1 MSSVSTWLAGGAA
14 ASALVICAAPVWA
27 QGAGGP
33 PAVLEEVIVTAERR
47 EQSLQDAPLSILAFN
62 DDSLAQI
69 GATGLGDL
77 ALSIPNLTQITFSVG
92 NSTLRFY
99 VRGIGQTDSQ
109 LTGDSPVGVY
119 LDGVYIARTSGLAL
133 SIPDI
138 ERVEVLRGPQ
148 GTLFGRNT
156 TGGAI
161 SIVTKTPQTDQFG
174 FTQKLR
180 LGDYDALKSS
190 TVINLP
196 VSDEFA
202 ARVSYLYDRR
212 DGTVEN
218 TGIGNDFNEWE
229 NKALRLS
236 ARWRPT
242 EALTL
247 DYSFDDS
254 RYVTTADYLQIEEVS
269 ALFAGVIPE
278 QTRRVSS
285 ASLPNLVRDSH
296 TEGSGHALTAT
307 LDTGIG
313 QFKSISAYR
322 ELDYDAYQDQ
332 SGNPTIAVFRN
343 ELLVDSQHQFSQ
355 ELQLVGE
362 TEKAALSYVLGL
374 YYFRES
380 GEEVA
385 NDEISLVNLDLPR
398 HLTATNTA
406 YAAYTSWTWRPGG
419 VSPWAFTLGGRYSE
433 DEREANNFVVPPV
446 SASYGKFTPS
456 AVVDYSLS
464 ETSSVYGR
472 IATGYNAGGYN
483 MRAAD
488 FSQDFGPE
496 SLISYEA
503 GWKTELLD
511 RRLRFNGAVFFSDY
525 TDIQFTVQVPNQ
537 PNPAFTQTLN
547 AGTEHIYGL
556 ELDATY
562 LFTDRLIGS
571 LTYGHLDGEFKKGA
585 PGDDVSLYRLANAP
599 DHSLRATLDWTM
611 RELFGGELG
620 LFLDYAWQDETNT
633 TPRDPSPGSDLI
645 ESHGV
650 FDAQLRWDRDAIG
663 GGRSGVSVALWMK
676 NALDEEYFVDSAS
689 VFQGLHANRL
699 VRYGDPRTYGV
710 EFEYRF

>member
-1 MSSVSTWLAGGAA
+1 LALALGISAAGA
-14 ASALVICAAPVWA
+14 
-27 QGAGGP
+27 QTTDAGL
-33 PAVLEEVIVTAERR
+33 ALEEVIVTAEKR

-62 DDSLAQI
+62 DEALTNI

-77 ALSIPNLTQITFSVG
+77 THSVPNLTQITFSVG
-92 NSTLRFY
+92 NSTLRLY

-119 LDGVYIARTSGLAL
+119 LDGVYVARTSALSL

-161 SIVTKTPQTDQFG
+161 SIVTKTPDTDELSFS
-174 FTQKLR
+174 QKLR

-190 TVINLP
+190 TVINVPL
-196 VSDEFA
+196 SDEFA
-202 ARVSYLYDRR
+202 ARVAYLYDRR

-218 TGIGNDFNEWE
+218 TGVGNDFNEWE

-236 ARWRPT
+236 ARWQPT
-242 EALTL
+242 DALTF

-254 RYVTTADYLQIEEVS
+254 RYVTTADYLYIEEVS
-269 ALFAGVIPE
+269 ALFDGVLPE
-278 QTRRVSS
+278 QTSRVDS
-285 ASLPNLVRDSH
+285 AALPNPVRDSH

-307 LDTGIG
+307 VDSGLG
-313 QFKSISAYR
+313 QFKSITAYR

-332 SGNPTIAVFRN
+332 SGNPTIPIFRN
-343 ELLVDSQHQFSQ
+343 ELLDDSQHQFSQ
-355 ELQLVGE
+355 ELQLVGTTGNE
-362 TEKAALSYVLGL
+362 ALSYVAGL

-385 NDEISLVNLDLPR
+385 NDEISLIGLDLPR
-398 HLTATNTA
+398 QLTATNTA
-406 YAAYTSWTWRPGG
+406 YAAYTSWTWRPRGQ
-419 VSPWAFTLGGRYSE
+419 SPWAFTAGGRYSQ

-446 SASYGKFTPS
+446 SASYSKFTPS
-456 AVVDYSLS
+456 AVVDYTISD
-464 ETSSVYGR
+464 TSSVYGR
-472 IATGYNAGGYN
+472 IATGYNAGGFN

-496 SLISYEA
+496 SLVSYEA

-511 RRLRFNGAVFFSDY
+511 RRLRFNGAVFLSDY
-525 TDIQFTVQVPNQ
+525 TDIQFTIQVPDQ

-547 AGTEHIYGL
+547 AGKEQIYGV
-556 ELDATY
+556 EFDATY
-562 LFTDRLIGS
+562 LFHERLIGS

-599 DHSLRATLDWTM
+599 RNSVRATLDWT
-611 RELFGGELG
+611 LGQLAGGDLSV
-620 LFLDYAWQDETNT
+620 FTDYAWQAKTYT

-645 ESHGV
+645 ESYGL
-650 FDAQLRWDRDAIG
+650 FDAQLRWNKDNLG
-663 GGRSGVSVALWMK
+663 GGRSGVSVALWVK
-676 NALDEEYFVDSAS
+676 NAFDEEYFVDAAS

-710 EFEYRF
+710 EVEYRY